1 MKPAQASALVN
12 LSTFALLLALTVRA
26 AYSAEPSGS
35 LVGIVTDPTGRAVVG
50 AQVLTRNIATN
61 QKRTT
66 RTGAEGSYW
75 VPFLA
80 PGSYEVEVS
89 SPGFRLEISR
99 PVKVEVNQALR
110 ADFSLVLGKI
120 DQRIVVTDEAQAI
133 RTDDSTIGETIP
145 ERSIN
150 GLPLNERNFLTFSL
164 LVPGA
169 QLPPDGSQ
177 NSVYGV
183 TVAVDGAREQENNFL
198 LDGTDNNDQSINGYS
213 ALPSVDAIREFQVQA
228 ANSSA
233 EYGRNGG
240 AQINVVLKSGTNQ
253 LHGDA
258 FEFLRNR
265 HLDAKN
271 FFDLPDCHAGS
282 LAGTCG
288 SIPRLDRNQFGG
300 TLGGP
305 IVKNKTF
312 YFVSVEGLVLNQA
325 VTRTATVPSAIN
337 LSTALNAIPAAFR
350 NPAGVAL
357 LNLYPAANVG
367 PNLAASNEYLA
378 QPVLHETG
386 YQPLIKIDQQISPSD
401 SLAFHYSLS
410 DSTTFYPY
418 DPFYAFTSLPG
429 YGTNYP
435 TRGQN
440 AGISWIHILNPR
452 AVNDFRPGYNRFSG
466 GILQQD
472 AGENFSA
479 QLGFPTVAQAPI
491 EQGYPDVI
499 LTGYDGIGDPINTPQ
514 HRHDNTIQ
522 LADTLAWDPAFWGG
536 RHQIKVGFDLR
547 DIRLNFFL
555 DPVARGEWQFT
566 GGITKNSIEDL
577 LLGLP
582 WVAVAVSGN
591 TDTSLRT
598 TSQDYFIQDDI
609 QVSDRLTLNLGFR
622 YEFNSP
628 PVEAH
633 NRYSVPNLSPQSL
646 TCSPQPDCQ
655 YIVAGTDGVPRATFP
670 PNYTDLGPRVGFAWR
685 PLPTNKVVLRS
696 GYGIFYD
703 TGILNLNT
711 GPRFNPPQ
719 LTEQIYPNYG
729 TGTIQN
735 IISESPY
742 GAPTLPEF
750 IASNYRDPMVQQWN
764 FDVQGEV
771 LPSLVLDVAYVGTAG
786 AHLID
791 RRNTNQPEPGQQPPY
806 PEFGPFELFE
816 SGASSIYHSL
826 QVRGEQR
833 LRNGLSFL
841 ASYTWSKSI
850 DDASTLF
857 ATATEPGFPQNSN
870 DMQAERGL
878 SDFNAGQRL
887 VLSAVYELPFGPG
900 RQMLRSGA
908 AAALLGG
915 WNVSGIL
922 TAQTGR
928 PFTVTRGVDQ
938 SNTGNSDLGIFTD
951 RPNMIANPFMAGPV
965 MQNPN
970 VACHSTQSE
979 GGLAP
984 DQVHVPGS
992 WFNPCAFSAAPGT
1005 FGDEGRNALI
1015 GPGLVNLDFALMRDV
1030 SLSEGRMLQARFEI
1044 FNLANHPN
1052 LDTPNANFD
1061 TPSFGQV
1068 LSSNA
1073 YGTKPPRQ
1081 IQFGLKYIF

>member
-1 MKPAQASALVN
+1 MKPAQKSALVN
-12 LSTFALLLALTVRA
+12 LWIFAVLLALTVLA
-26 AYSAEPSGS
+26 SFAAEPSGS
-35 LVGIVTDPTGRAVVG
+35 MVGVVTDPSGRAVVG
-50 AQVLTRNIATN
+50 ASVLTRNIATN
-61 QKRTT
+61 QQRATQ
-66 RTGAEGSYW
+66 TGAEGSYW
-75 VPFLA
+75 VPFLPPGEYEVQVSA
-80 PGSYEVEVS
+80 PG
-89 SPGFRLEISR
+89 FQLEISR
-99 PVKVEVNQALR
+99 PIRVEVNVTQR
-110 ADFSLVLGKI
+110 SDFSLVLGKI
-120 DQRIVVTDEAQAI
+120 DQHIIVSGEAQRL
-133 RTDDSTIGETIP
+133 RTDDSTIGQTIT
-145 ERSIN
+145 ERSID

-177 NSVYGV
+177 NSVDGV
-183 TVAVDGAREQENNFL
+183 TVSVNGAREQENNFL

-228 ANSSA
+228 ADSSA

-240 AQINVVLKSGTNQ
+240 AQINVVLKSGTNE

-271 FFDLPDCHAGS
+271 FFDLPDCHPGS

-312 YFVSVEGLVLNQA
+312 YFVSVEGLVLRQA
-325 VTRTATVPSAIN
+325 VTRTATVPSGMD
-337 LSTALNAIPAAFR
+337 LSAALAAVPAAFR

-357 LNLYPAANVG
+357 LDHYPAANVRQ
-367 PNLAASNEYLA
+367 NLATSTQYLG
-378 QPVLHETG
+378 QPVQRQTS

-410 DSTTFYPY
+410 NSTTFYPY
-418 DPFYAFTSLPG
+418 DPFYAFTNLPG

-435 TRGQN
+435 NRGQN
-440 AGISWIHILNPR
+440 TGISWIHILSPR
-452 AVNDFRPGYNRFSG
+452 AVNEFRPGYSRFSG
-466 GILQQD
+466 GILQQG
-472 AGENFSA
+472 AGNDFA
-479 QLGFPTVAQAPI
+479 TQLGFPSLAQSPI
-491 EQGYPDVI
+491 DKGYPDAI
-499 LTGYDGIGDPINTPQ
+499 LTGFDGIGDPINTPQ
-514 HRHDNTIQ
+514 HRYDNTFQ
-522 LADTLAWDPAFWGG
+522 LADTLAWNPAFWGG
-536 RHQIKVGFDLR
+536 RHQIKAGFDLR

-555 DPVARGEWQFT
+555 DPIARGEWQFT
-566 GGITKNSIEDL
+566 GALTGNPLEDL
-577 LLGLP
+577 LYGLP
-582 WVAVAVSGN
+582 TVAVAVNGN

-609 QVSDRLTLNLGFR
+609 QVNDRLTLNLGLR

-633 NRYSVPNLSPQSL
+633 NRYSVPNLSPQSS

-655 YIVAGTDGVPRATFP
+655 YIVAGTDGVSRATFP
-670 PNYTDLGPRVGFAWR
+670 PTYTDFGPRIGFAWR
-685 PLPTNKVVLRS
+685 PLPTNKLVIRS

-703 TGILNLNT
+703 VGILNLNT
-711 GPRFNPPQ
+711 GPRFNAPQ
-719 LTEQIYPNYG
+719 LTSQVYITNG
-729 TGTIQN
+729 FSSIQN
-735 IISESPY
+735 IISQAPY
-742 GAPTLPEF
+742 GSPTLPEF

-764 FDVQGEV
+764 FDIQGEV

-791 RRNTNQPEPGQQPPY
+791 RRNTNQPEPGQAPPY

-826 QVRGEQR
+826 QIRGEQR
-833 LRNGLSFL
+833 LRNGLTFL

-870 DMQAERGL
+870 DLQAERGL
-878 SDFNAGQRL
+878 SDFNAGQRF
-887 VLSAVYELPFGPG
+887 VLSAVYNLPFGRG
-900 RQMLRSGA
+900 RQWLHSGVA
-908 AAALLGG
+908 ASVLGG
-915 WNVSGIL
+915 WSASAIL
-922 TAQTGR
+922 TAQGGR

-938 SNTGNSDLGIFTD
+938 SGTGDSELTIFAD
-951 RPNMIANPFMAGPV
+951 RPNMIANPFVAGPV

-970 VACHSTQSE
+970 VACHSTQAQ
-979 GGLAP
+979 GGLAANQVRVP
-984 DQVHVPGS
+984 DS
-992 WFNPCAFSAAPGT
+992 WFNPCAFSAAPGA

-1015 GPGLVNLDFALMRDV
+1015 GPGLVDLDFALLRDI
-1030 SLSEGRMLQARFEI
+1030 SLTERSRLQARFEF

-1052 LDTPNANFD
+1052 FDTPNANFD
-1061 TPSFGQV
+1061 SPSFGHV

-1073 YGTKPPRQ
+1073 YGAKPPRQ